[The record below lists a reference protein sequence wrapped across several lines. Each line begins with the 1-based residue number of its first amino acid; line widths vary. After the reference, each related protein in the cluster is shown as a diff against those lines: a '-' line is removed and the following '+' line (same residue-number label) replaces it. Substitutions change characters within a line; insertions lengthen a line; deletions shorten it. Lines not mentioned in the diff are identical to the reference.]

1 MKIQNPAASA
11 TLLARMRAAHAEEVA
26 ETSTP
31 TAQSAS
37 AARARAP
44 PPAGEAAAAAST
56 SPVER
61 AIVAVAKDVIQGRID
76 SPDHARGA
84 VVDAIVTHSYGHVLD
99 GDQATVDMVKLSLVD
114 DPQFQREV
122 DDMLIHAA
130 RDLARS
136 R

>member
-11 TLLARMRAAHAEEVA
+11 TLLARIKAAHAEEVA
-26 ETSTP
+26 EATP
-31 TAQSAS
+31 GAAKPAS
-37 AARARAP
+37 AARAAGPAREATPAAP
-44 PPAGEAAAAAST
+44 AS
-56 SPVER
+56 PIER
-61 AIVAVAKDVIQGRID
+61 AIVAVAQDVIQGRID
-76 SPDHARGA
+76 SPERARGA
-84 VVDAIVTHSYGHVLD
+84 VVDAIVAHSYGHLLS